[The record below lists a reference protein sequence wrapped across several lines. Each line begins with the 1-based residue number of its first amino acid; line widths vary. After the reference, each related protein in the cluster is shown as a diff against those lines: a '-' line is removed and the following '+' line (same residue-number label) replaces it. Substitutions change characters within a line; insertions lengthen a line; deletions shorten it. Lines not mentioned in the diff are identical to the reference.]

1 MAHFDIFV
9 RMKDVDV
16 LGGEEDGTSDLQV
29 QSSRRLMPTP
39 LFYDDR
45 HSSVRCFASDG
56 LFTFQLVL

>member
-1 MAHFDIFV
+1 
-9 RMKDVDV
+9 MKDVDV
-16 LGGEEDGTSDLQV
+16 LGGEEDGTSDVQV

-45 HSSVRCFASDG
+45 HYSVRCFASDG